1 MTVSR
6 FLKRSVFVLACL
18 AVSLSTASAQVISRA
33 TLETSESLFS
43 VLTAVNACGYDQE
56 LNTSEPVRAQVRA
69 EAARAAQASEAART
83 ATEALCSF
91 YRDHQQANSSAT
103 LAQYVSLAL
112 SLGEAPAFSLTVKEA
127 ELPPDAGYVLG
138 FVPLLKRYYQS
149 VGLHQIWEQHK
160 AEYDAIVERFH
171 SPISNML
178 LSTDVYLRIPV
189 NGYAGRRMVILVDPM
204 AAPGQM
210 NSRNY
215 GSNYFLVVSPE
226 KQDLHMDA
234 IRHTYLHFTLDPLVA
249 RRSTASMKRLEPLM
263 AYVKTAPMAD
273 DFKKDVRLLLAESL
287 IRAVEARTSVSGSTK
302 QAEARRAGLAQ
313 SAAEEGFILAPYFQE
328 QLAKFEKDTDS
339 AQDALLDWL
348 FQIDVAVQQKR
359 AGEIVFA
366 STARPEGLQRLA
378 KASLLDEAGRRF
390 AAGDI
395 RRARQLAEQALEDKQ
410 EDAGRALFILA
421 QVATQDKEMERA
433 QEYFERA
440 TGNTRDANVLIWA
453 HIYLGRICDL
463 KAERESAVKH
473 YQQALAVASIDAAAR
488 SAAQSGIDRP
498 YEPPR
503 ARQQGQ
509 QQE

>member
-1 MTVSR
+1 MSR
-6 FLKRSVFVLACL
+6 FLIRSVFLLACL
-18 AVSLSTASAQVISRA
+18 ALVCSTALAEVTSRA
-33 TLETSESLFS
+33 TLETSETLFS

-69 EAARAAQASEAART
+69 EVARAVQASETART
-83 ATEALCSF
+83 STEALCSF

-112 SLGEAPAFSLTVKEA
+112 NLGEPPTFSLTVKEA
-127 ELPPDAGYVLG
+127 EVPPDASYVLG
-138 FVPLLKRYYQS
+138 FVPLLKRYYES
-149 VGLHQIWEQHK
+149 VGLHQIWEHHK
-160 AEYDAIVERFH
+160 ADYEAIVERFH
-171 SPISNML
+171 APISNML

-189 NGYAGRRMVILVDPM
+189 NGYAGRRMVIFVDPM
-204 AAPGQM
+204 AAPGQV

-215 GSNYFLVVSPE
+215 GSSYFLVVSPE
-226 KQDLHMDA
+226 GQDLHMDA
-234 IRHTYLHFTLDPLVA
+234 IRHTYLHFTLDPLMA
-249 RRSTASMKRLEPLM
+249 RRSTASMKRLEPLLV
-263 AYVKTAPMAD
+263 YVKSAPMAD
-273 DFKKDVRLLLAESL
+273 DFKKDVRLLLTESL
-287 IRAVEARTSVSGSTK
+287 IRAIEARTSVSGNNR
-302 QAEARRAGLAQ
+302 QAETRRAGVAQ

-348 FQIDVAVQQKR
+348 FQLDLAAEQKR
-359 AGEIVFA
+359 AGAIVFA
-366 STARPEGLQRLA
+366 TSARPEGLQRLA
-378 KASLLDEAGRRF
+378 KPASLLDEAGRRF

-421 QVATQDKEMERA
+421 QVATQDKEMDRA
-433 QEYFERA
+433 QDFFERA
-440 TGNTRDANVLIWA
+440 TGKTSDANVLVWS

-473 YQQALAVASIDAAAR
+473 YQQALAVTSIDAATR
-488 SAAQSGIDRP
+488 SAAQSGIEHP

-503 ARQQGQ
+503 ARQQDQ
-509 QQE
+509 PQKE